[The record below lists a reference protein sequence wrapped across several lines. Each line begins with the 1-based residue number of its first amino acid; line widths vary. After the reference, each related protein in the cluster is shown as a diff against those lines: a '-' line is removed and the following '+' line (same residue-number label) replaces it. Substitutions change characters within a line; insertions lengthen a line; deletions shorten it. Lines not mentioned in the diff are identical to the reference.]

1 MANKPPALKRDARDA
16 MPGLSALSSL
26 VYSTQPGRVGAKTC
40 AQCRQ
45 ALADCRC
52 AALKAA
58 VPAGDGQVRVSR
70 ENKGRG
76 GKTVTLVR
84 GLPLP
89 LTELETLGK
98 HLRSHCG
105 SGGTVKDGVVEVQGD
120 HAVREL
126 AWLQGQGYSKAKR
139 TGG

>member
-1 MANKPPALKRDARDA
+1 MAHKPAPKKPAP
-16 MPGLSALSSL
+16 MPGWSSLSAL
-26 VYSTQPGRVGAKTC
+26 VYSTDHGRSASKMC
-40 AQCRQ
+40 PQCRQ
-45 ALADCRC
+45 ARADCRC
-52 AALKAA
+52 AALQAA
-58 VPAGDGQVRVSR
+58 MPAGDGQVRVSR

-89 LTELETLGK
+89 LAELDTLGK
-98 HLRSHCG
+98 QLRSHCG

-120 HAVREL
+120 HAVRVL
-126 AWLQGQGYSKAKR
+126 VWLQGQGYTQAKR

>member
-1 MANKPPALKRDARDA
+1 MATKPPAKR
-16 MPGLSALSSL
+16 PSSINGLAALSTL
-26 VYSTQPGRVGAKTC
+26 VYSSGPGRVGSRTC
-40 AQCRQ
+40 PQCRQ
-45 ALADCRC
+45 AQADCRC
-52 AALKAA
+52 AVLQAA
-58 VPAGDGQVRVSR
+58 VPAGDGNVRVSR

-89 LTELETLGK
+89 LAELEALGK
-98 HLRSHCG
+98 QLRTHCG

-120 HAVREL
+120 HAERVL
-126 AWLQGQGYSKAKR
+126 AWLQGQGHKAKR

>member
-1 MANKPPALKRDARDA
+1 MANKPAAKKHGPS
-16 MPGLSALSSL
+16 PGLSGLSSL
-26 VYSTQPGRVGAKTC
+26 VYSTDHGRVC
-40 AQCRQ
+40 PQCRQ
-45 ALADCRC
+45 ARADCRC
-52 AALKAA
+52 AALQAA
-58 VPAGDGQVRVSR
+58 LPAGDGTVRVSR

-89 LTELETLGK
+89 LAELETLGK
-98 HLRSHCG
+98 QLRSHCG

-120 HAVREL
+120 HAVRVL
-126 AWLQGQGYSKAKR
+126 AWLQAQGYPKAKR

>member
-1 MANKPPALKRDARDA
+1 MPPPPPKKPATTAQ
-16 MPGLSALSSL
+16 GLAALSSL
-26 VYSTQPGRVGAKTC
+26 VYSTDQGRPGSRTC
-40 AQCRQ
+40 PQCRQ
-45 ALADCRC
+45 SQADCRC
-52 AALKAA
+52 AALQQAQ
-58 VPAGDGQVRVSR
+58 PLGDGKVRVSR

-89 LTELETLGK
+89 LAELETLGK
-98 HLRSHCG
+98 QLRSHCG

-120 HAVREL
+120 HAERVL
-126 AWLQGQGYSKAKR
+126 AWLQAHGHPGAKR